1 MAPKCIVGPLK
12 RTGKKNARKSLA
24 VVRRR
29 LQQWH
34 AGQLV
39 ELWEDGARRSAL
51 TDKKKENFG
60 TAEVVDVEEEELD
73 AGLVRR
79 VLEAASEGALSNACS
94 LLMIEQTVAELTPS
108 TLDALQKLH
117 PKAASPTVAP
127 VFGDPF
133 EGKELTGKQVW
144 PALKSFKKLTAP
156 GLSGLRVSHI
166 CEALDTAIRIY
177 RVDLMDALCS
187 LISASSKGLLP
198 AWSAPFF
205 CAARL
210 VPFAKKAGGGVT
222 PRGRGRSSAYTD
234 C

>member
-1 MAPKCIVGPLK
+1 M
-12 RTGKKNARKSLA
+12 
-24 VVRRR
+24 VRRR

-60 TAEVVDVEEEELD
+60 TAEVVDVEELD

-79 VLEAASEGALSNACS
+79 VVEAASEGALSNACS

-144 PALKSFKKLTAP
+144 PALKSFKKLTASGPSGP
-156 GLSGLRVSHI
+156 GVSRI
-166 CEALDTAIRIY
+166 CEALGTAFRKD

-187 LISASSKGLLP
+187 LIA
-198 AWSAPFF
+198 
-205 CAARL
+205 
-210 VPFAKKAGGGVT
+210 FAGI
-222 PRGRGRSSAYTD
+222 
-234 C
+234 